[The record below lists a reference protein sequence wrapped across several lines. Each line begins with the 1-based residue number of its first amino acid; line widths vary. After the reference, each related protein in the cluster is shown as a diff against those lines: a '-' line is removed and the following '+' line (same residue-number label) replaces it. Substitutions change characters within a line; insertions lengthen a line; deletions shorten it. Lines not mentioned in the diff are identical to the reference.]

1 MDGQTDGWT
10 NRPSYRDAKT
20 HLKMC
25 CLQFTPNTENE
36 KRRSIPKQLAFA
48 MKFVL
53 KHPRGNECFSCFSMI
68 LLVQSLFKHEVK
80 RFSGLTRLIL
90 PSLLDLLQRSAQ
102 EVTYGAQERYFETPT
117 RLNQGPNN
125 TAKLSE
131 HVTGGSKQF

>member
-36 KRRSIPKQLAFA
+36 KGRSIPKQLAFA

-68 LLVQSLFKHEVK
+68 LLVQSLFRHEVK

-90 PSLLDLLQRSAQ
+90 PSLLDLLQRSGDVSDVWRDQ
-102 EVTYGAQERYFETPT
+102 TCFST
-117 RLNQGPNN
+117 
-125 TAKLSE
+125 S
-131 HVTGGSKQF
+131 